1 MKLQHFFLLCLFLL
15 CQSGGL
21 RAQTSIFDALA
32 KSEPGKGSVTI
43 LQSPAVR
50 GLVSSQT
57 DEVKIE
63 TDGSRSYLTA
73 SGYSIQVFMGNN
85 QRVSRDEALS
95 KKEQIDKLFSDIAT
109 YVDYTPP
116 FWRLRAGDF
125 MTYEEALCV
134 MYRLAASFPS
144 FRREIKIIR
153 EDIRIFIN

>member
-1 MKLQHFFLLCLFLL
+1 MKLQHFLLLCLFL
-15 CQSGGL
+15 CQGVGL
-21 RAQTSIFDALA
+21 KAQTSIFDALA
-32 KSEPGKGSVTI
+32 KSEQGKGSVTI

-57 DEVKIE
+57 DEVKTE
-63 TDGSRSYLTA
+63 TDGGRNYLTT

-95 KKEQIDKLFSDIAT
+95 KKEQIDKLYGDIAT
-109 YVDYTPP
+109 YVDYMPP

-125 MTYEEALCV
+125 MTYEAALCV

-144 FRREIKIIR
+144 FRKEIKIIR